1 MRSGEILISQIR
13 LEPVIGAVEGGGGV
27 ESFREGRERGEEE
40 RKRRRRKRGGG
51 GEEEGRGSWGNGQKM
66 EEEDEPESRG
76 LKEPQVAMDIIEGQQ
91 SNQCRVHLPHLD
103 VQLVSISI
111 EF

>member
-1 MRSGEILISQIR
+1 
-13 LEPVIGAVEGGGGV
+13 
-27 ESFREGRERGEEE
+27 
-40 RKRRRRKRGGG
+40 
-51 GEEEGRGSWGNGQKM
+51 M
-66 EEEDEPESRG
+66 EEEDEPEPRG